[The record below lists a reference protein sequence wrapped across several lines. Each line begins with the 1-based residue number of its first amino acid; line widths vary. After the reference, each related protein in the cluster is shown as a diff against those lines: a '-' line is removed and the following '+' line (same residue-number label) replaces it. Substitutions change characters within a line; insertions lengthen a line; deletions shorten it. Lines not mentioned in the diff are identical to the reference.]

1 MRRLA
6 RVASLL
12 SPLLLLPA
20 TGCWPGI
27 PLAAIAAA
35 SGGGGGGGGGAN
47 GKVVVKGHIVTD
59 GSAFAT
65 SLFADHEPN
74 DRLGTAFEIGPAGAA
89 APVRF
94 AGSAAATATLHA
106 LVDDGARRSIVA
118 RELLAAD
125 GGTFAADAAA
135 AGTPGHVAR
144 IDRELFLLDGAGGGL
159 PPVVRVTPLESGLVK
174 RRFALPG
181 ELAPVG
187 FTALLDALLVLDA
200 GNGTTRILAV
210 DPADGAAV
218 MAVDLRESGLA
229 HLAGAEEI
237 ASGKPRLFTSAGG
250 RVLEIAI
257 EQDGDDRRF
266 GAVAPAFA
274 PEGLV
279 GGVAA
284 LGYDGA
290 LVHVVDG
297 AGTLRSYEPDG
308 RVVATRPFVAA
319 GARVVSLVAHCDL
332 GFDGYHVEVPAGA
345 RTSVD
350 VRVAGGDGARLF
362 FLALPRGDLESP
374 TAGAPA
380 FQFELTGGTRH
391 AEIDN
396 SAGATPAEYDL
407 VVGARAGAGRYAIAL
422 GALGD
427 GRIGPLQDRMAPAR
441 DDAAR
446 QLGAYLET
454 GLFARLPVARLV
466 EIYRDPL
473 LPDFEPG
480 RIVVGTKDTDTGAA
494 ALTVPTVGGFALA
507 RDARHPGGYEVWS
520 HRPDATWKGPR
531 VATLHGSRLRASALR
546 EESRA
551 TLALLAR
558 LAGTPGMTWR
568 EPVLRVHACS
578 GIASLVTP
586 NDLQFQAQKWAFD
599 EMHVR
604 DAWNITTGD
613 AATVMAIVD
622 TGIRTDNTDLVGN
635 FNGDG
640 FDFVSTN
647 DDDGT
652 PGMDADPFDTAK
664 FFDPLDPQHSDEHHG
679 SHCAGTI
686 GTKGNNTTGLC
697 GINWDCTLMAVRGLG
712 VDGSGSTIDI
722 AQGILYAARL
732 ANVSGTLP
740 TTAAA
745 VINLSLGT
753 PSNSNAIHNALKAAI
768 NQGCIVCCA
777 AGNDGNGAS
786 VLFPAAFP
794 EAIAIAACDI
804 GDGNGNNIQIA
815 DYSNTGPEIDL
826 TAPGGSNHN
835 TDVNGDTFVDD
846 IWSTI
851 GNNNIAALAGTS
863 MACSEASGVCGL
875 IKSIDPTMLQGS
887 MRSLLEAT
895 ATDLDAPGFDQLSGF
910 GLINASAAMPL
921 LSLGADEVDLGV
933 TGNHTLVQ
941 AENSGGKGSYLSIT
955 NVTQSPV
962 AGKGTLGWL
971 TTTIAGDG
979 KTIVLD
985 ADRSVLVSGDHQIK
999 VDVTT
1004 NGGSG
1009 SFLVDLTQT
1018 AVTTPTDV
1026 GTVTIQLFASDGTTM
1041 GALVTSTK
1049 ATAADGY
1056 AYTLPPVP
1064 PGKYF
1069 LLAGVDSD
1077 NDGVLH
1083 EAGELFGAY
1092 PRGSAS
1098 KTLELDHLTS
1108 FEIDFVVK

>member
-27 PLAAIAAA
+27 PIAAIAAA
-35 SGGGGGGGGGAN
+35 AGGGGGGGGGGY

-74 DRLGTAFEIGPAGAA
+74 DRLGTAFEIGPVGAA

-94 AGSAAATATLHA
+94 AGSAAVTATLHA

-118 RELLAAD
+118 RELLAED
-125 GGTFAADAAA
+125 GRTFAADAAS

-174 RRFALPG
+174 RRFALPR

-187 FTALLDALLVLDA
+187 FAALLDALLVLDA
-200 GNGTTRILAV
+200 GNGTTRLLAV
-210 DPADGAAV
+210 DPADGAPAF
-218 MAVDLRESGLA
+218 AVDLREPGLA

-237 ASGKPRLFTSAGG
+237 ASGKPRLFTSTGG

-257 EQDGDDRRF
+257 ERNGDDRRF
-266 GAVAPAFA
+266 GAVATAFA

-279 GGVAA
+279 GGIAA

-308 RVVATRPFVAA
+308 RLVATRPLVAA
-319 GARVVSLVAHCDL
+319 GTRVVSLVAHCDL
-332 GFDGYHVEVPAGA
+332 GFDGYHVEVPAGV

-362 FLALPRGDLESP
+362 FLALPRGDLELA
-374 TAGAPA
+374 TAGAPD

-396 SAGATPAEYDL
+396 SARTAPAEYDL

-422 GALGD
+422 GD
-427 GRIGPLQDRMAPAR
+427 GRIGPLSDKTAPAR

-446 QLGAYLET
+446 QLGEYLET
-454 GLFARLPVARLV
+454 GMLAKLPVARLV

-473 LPDFEPG
+473 LPDFDPG
-480 RIVVGTKDTDTGAA
+480 RIVVGTKEASASAA
-494 ALTVPTVGGFALA
+494 ALAVPAVAGFALA

-520 HRPDATWKGPR
+520 HRPDATWNGPR
-531 VATLHGSRLRASALR
+531 VATLHGSRLRASVLR

-551 TLALLAR
+551 TLSLLAR
-558 LAGTPGMTWR
+558 LAGTPGMAWR
-568 EPVLRVHACS
+568 EPVYFAHTCS

-586 NDLQFQAQKWAFD
+586 NDTDFQGQKWAFD

-604 DAWNITTGD
+604 EAWNITTGD
-613 AATVMAIVD
+613 ASTVMAIVD
-622 TGIRTDNTDLVGN
+622 TGIRTDNSDLMGN
-635 FNGDG
+635 YTLGDG
-640 FDFVSTN
+640 FDFVSTTFGQGQSG
-647 DDDGT
+647 DGDGID
-652 PGMDADPFDTAK
+652 PDPFDNGNFAV
-664 FFDPLDPQHSDEHHG
+664 DAHHG

-686 GTKGNNTTGLC
+686 GTQGNNSKQTC
-697 GINWDCTLMAVRGLG
+697 GINWDCTLLPVRALG
-712 VDGSGSTIDI
+712 IDGIGTTTDI
-722 AQGILYAARL
+722 AQGILFAAKL

-740 TTAAA
+740 ATAAA

-753 PSNSNAIHNALKAAI
+753 SSNSNVIHNALKAAI

-777 AGNDGNGAS
+777 AGNDGNGAA

-794 EAIAIAACDI
+794 ESIAIAACDI
-804 GDGNGNNIQIA
+804 DQNIA
-815 DYSNTGPEIDL
+815 GYSNTGPQIDL
-826 TAPGGSNHN
+826 TAPGGGNTGNDSNL
-835 TDVNGDTFVDD
+835 DGYEDD

-851 GNNNIAALAGTS
+851 GGDMDTHLAGTS

-875 IKSIDPTMLQGS
+875 IKTLDPTLFQGS
-887 MRSLLEAT
+887 MKSLLEST
-895 ATDLDAPGFDQLSGF
+895 ATDLDTAGFDDFSGF
-910 GLINASAAMPL
+910 GLINAFAAMPL
-921 LSLGADEVDLGV
+921 LGIGADEVDLGA

-941 AENSGGKGSYLSIT
+941 AKNVGANGSHLSIT
-955 NVTQSPV
+955 NLTQSPV
-962 AGKGTLGWL
+962 AGKGSLGWL
-971 TTTIAGDG
+971 TTSVAGDG

-985 ADRSVLVSGDHQIK
+985 ADRTALANGDHQIK

-1018 AVTTPTDV
+1018 AVATPTDV
-1026 GTVTIQLFASDGTTM
+1026 GTVTIQIFASDGTTM
-1041 GALVTSTK
+1041 GAMVASTK

-1077 NDGVLH
+1077 DDGVLH

-1098 KTLELDHLTS
+1098 KTLELDHLTG